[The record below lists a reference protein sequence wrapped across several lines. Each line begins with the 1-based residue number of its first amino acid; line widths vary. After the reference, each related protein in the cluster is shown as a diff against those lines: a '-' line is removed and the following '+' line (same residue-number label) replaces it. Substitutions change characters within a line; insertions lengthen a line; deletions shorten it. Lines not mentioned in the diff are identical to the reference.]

1 MAAAAAAAATS
12 TTITKA
18 TDPSVLLQEELIEIS
33 LSKLGL
39 SLVPLIALV
48 IASQHMGLE
57 LSSPMIIGI
66 IRTFVQL
73 SILGAIL
80 TPIFIWGT
88 KHWWIVVLYVTFMV
102 LLASFEASSR
112 SLYYYKGMTVSIL
125 MAFCVNVCLLSLFAF
140 GLVIQPVPLWDP
152 QYVIPVVGMLLG
164 NCVNGISLANN
175 SFLTA
180 LVEQSNE
187 LEVYLCFGAN
197 SAEASSRLT
206 RQAAQVG
213 AMPTINSM
221 MVIGLISIPGMMT
234 GQILGGSNVQQ
245 AARYQM
251 LIMYLIATI
260 TFGTILVAAWMAR
273 RVAFSRDR
281 FESARLKKRPMAMSL
296 LTLMGKGLSD
306 VFVHR
311 SRSRR
316 SVAVDSASTSGERIH
331 EQTPLKKKNGI
342 KDGATAPI
350 PPYEAIGN
358 ETGDGNLEFVPILS
372 ASNGKKKN
380 GIRPL
385 VQLKLSK
392 LSRTLETEKGPRR
405 LFEKVSSCWQSG
417 DIVAVKG
424 PSGTGKSQFAKL
436 VAGLVALDSHEAHSD
451 VHLNEASLKEC
462 KNLTHW
468 RRQVRYVSQSKV
480 DIPGTPADFVQRI
493 ASLQAWRSLLSV
505 SALSA
510 DTIELLQEWGL
521 TASALDR
528 EWNKLSGGEAQR
540 VYLAI
545 AVASRPAVLI
555 MDESTSALD
564 VASKQKVE
572 RSIERLAA
580 EQGMVVLWITHDQ
593 DQMERMSSRNV

>member
-1 MAAAAAAAATS
+1 M
-12 TTITKA
+12 TKA
-18 TDPSVLLQEELIEIS
+18 TDPSVLVQEELIEIS

-39 SLVPLIALV
+39 SLVPLIALAK
-48 IASQHMGLE
+48 ASQHLGLE
-57 LSSPMIIGI
+57 LSSSVITGI

-88 KHWWIVVLYVTFMV
+88 QHWWIVVLYLAFMIV
-102 LLASFEASSR
+102 LASLEASSR
-112 SLYYYKGMTVSIL
+112 SLYYYKGMTASIL
-125 MAFCVNVCLLSLFAF
+125 LAFGVNVCLLSLFAF
-140 GLVIQPVPLWDP
+140 GLVIQPVPRWDP

-164 NCVNGISLANN
+164 NCINGVSLANN
-175 SFLTA
+175 SFLTS

-206 RQAAQVG
+206 RQAARIG

-260 TFGTILVAAWMAR
+260 TIGTILVAAWMAR
-273 RVAFSRDR
+273 RVAFSHDR

-306 VFVHR
+306 IFVHR
-311 SRSRR
+311 SRRGT
-316 SVAVDSASTSGERIH
+316 SVAADSAATTNGARIH

-342 KDGATAPI
+342 KDGATTPVT
-350 PPYEAIGN
+350 PYETIGN
-358 ETGDGNLEFVPILS
+358 EAGVGNLEFVLIS
-372 ASNGKKKN
+372 SSSNGKKKN

-385 VQLKLSK
+385 VQLKLSN

-405 LFEKVSSCWQSG
+405 LFENVSSCWQSG

-436 VAGLVALDSHEAHSD
+436 VAGLVALDSHEPHSD
-451 VHLNEASLKEC
+451 VRLNDASLQEC

-480 DIPGTPADFVQRI
+480 DIPGTPADLVQRI

-510 DTIELLQEWGL
+510 DTTDLLQEWGL
-521 TASALDR
+521 TSSALDR

-555 MDESTSALD
+555 MDESTAALD

-593 DQMERMSSRNV
+593 EQMERMGSRNV